1 MGTEPGLDRVTLEAL
16 ARMSRP
22 SHLLLIATVYGLGT
36 SIAIARG
43 AAVDL
48 LGVATGLIAL
58 LPVAASV
65 HYANEYADHETDALT
80 VRTPFSGGSGALPD
94 TGMDRSLAIK
104 AAWISVG
111 VGLGFAA
118 VCLIHGYPIPA
129 LGVLA
134 IGAIVGWQYS
144 VPPLQLAWHGWGE
157 LDNALAGG
165 VVLPA
170 YGYAVSAGTVDP
182 VIVLASV
189 PFFAL
194 VFANLLDTTW
204 PDRDADAQVGKFTL
218 ATRWPRRRLR
228 LLYLV
233 AIGLW
238 IGSTIAFRG
247 SVLPPLVADAGLAVA
262 PLVLW
267 GFLRY
272 TRSRSPFPTV
282 AAMVLTAVIHLVAWS
297 WVGLR

>member
-1 MGTEPGLDRVTLEAL
+1 MGVEPGINRVTIESL

-22 SHLLLIATVYGLGT
+22 SHLLLITTVYGLGAA
-36 SIAIARG
+36 IAVARG
-43 AAVDL
+43 APIGAIRIS
-48 LGVATGLIAL
+48 TGLLAL

-80 VRTPFSGGSGALPD
+80 VRTPFSGGSGALPE
-94 TGMDRSLAIK
+94 TGLHRSIAIR
-104 AAWISVG
+104 AAQVSLG
-111 VGLGFAA
+111 LGLGFA
-118 VCLIHGYPIPA
+118 VICLLHGYPITA
-129 LGVLA
+129 LGVLV
-134 IGAIVGWQYS
+134 IGAVLGWQYS
-144 VPPLQLAWHGWGE
+144 VPPLKLAWRGMGE

-165 VVLPA
+165 LLLPA

-182 VIVLASV
+182 VVVLATV

-204 PDRDADAQVGKFTL
+204 PDRQADVQVGKATL
-218 ATRWPRRRLR
+218 ATQWSRRRLR
-228 LLYLV
+228 SLYLV
-233 AIGLW
+233 AVSLW
-238 IGSTIAFRG
+238 IGSTLVLRG
-247 SVLPPLVADAGLAVA
+247 SVLPPLVADAGLVVF

-267 GFLRY
+267 GYLRY

-282 AAMVLTAVIHLVAWS
+282 SAMVLTAIIHLLAWS